1 MVTRL
6 YFLSFQKI
14 SENSENIILLLLECN
29 YISKIR
35 KKKDKNLLSLF
46 LFLANSSTPR
56 PGKKQKANML
66 YLSKLA
72 TNKDASFKM
81 QLLLSSK
88 DDDKCPT
95 ETIWCRNG
103 FSGDQKVE
111 FTITKANF
119 PENTLIYINN
129 GTISIVKGRDYAIY
143 LDYIILGQLIC
154 AKNLPED
161 FENYECKQDEVKL
174 FVPNYNVKTGDFLD
188 VQNWLAYIMV
198 RGDEHETFLSYDF
211 QKEKSK
217 MLYSTLK
224 QPLPNI
230 FQGSSFKKHYPM
242 LLNEGQV
249 QDFSTLFFFLPSTT
263 DRKEKINKFMTN
275 VSLHHIDV
283 RYEDFQKYSRNRIAF
298 KPQDLDSTDLEKKA
312 AAREIVLNHFKEA
325 VAVSNSN
332 LVRNVRTF
340 LLRGTT
346 NIDSEEFKWLGEPK
360 LVSDKFKCTY

>member
-1 MVTRL
+1 MQQL
-6 YFLSFQKI
+6 Q
-14 SENSENIILLLLECN
+14 N
-29 YISKIR
+29 YILKIR

-46 LFLANSSTPR
+46 LFLANHSMLR
-56 PGKKQKANML
+56 PGMKQKVNMS
-66 YLSKLA
+66 YLSKEA
-72 TNKDASFKM
+72 TTKDASLKM
-81 QLLLSSK
+81 QLLLSSR
-88 DDDKCPT
+88 DDDKSPM
-95 ETIWCRNG
+95 EMIWHCNG
-103 FSGDQKVE
+103 FFGDQKGE
-111 FTITKANF
+111 FTITKTNF
-119 PENTLIYINN
+119 PENTVIYINN
-129 GTISIVKGRDYAIY
+129 GTISTVKGGNDAIY

-154 AKNLPED
+154 AKNLPKD
-161 FENYECKQDEVKL
+161 LENYEYKQDELKL
-174 FVPNYNVKTGDFLD
+174 FVLNYNVKAGDSLG

-198 RGDEHETFLSYDF
+198 RSNEHGTFLPYGF
-211 QKEKSK
+211 EEEKSK
-217 MLYSTLK
+217 TLYSTFK
-224 QPLPNI
+224 QPLPNV
-230 FQGSSFKKHYPM
+230 FQGTSFKKYNSM

-325 VAVSNSN
+325 VTVSNSN
-332 LVRNVRTF
+332 LVCNVRTF

-346 NIDSEEFKWLGEPK
+346 NIDSEEFKWLGESK